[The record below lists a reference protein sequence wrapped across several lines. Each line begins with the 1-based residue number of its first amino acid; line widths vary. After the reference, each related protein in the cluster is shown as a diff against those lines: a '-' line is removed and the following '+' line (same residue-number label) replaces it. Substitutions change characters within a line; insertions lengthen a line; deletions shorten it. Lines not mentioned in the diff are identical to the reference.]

1 MAALDVT
8 QHKLDDKSKAALDAE
23 AQLQHNQVQSQPFEL
38 LRFGSAAGWLGEL
51 GLFNVFQVEFS
62 PPIAYTDVCCT
73 PPVTGWLQGA
83 VDLTRSRAET
93 EAAELQERLAAQGAA
108 MDALQAE
115 LEAARAQA
123 QDVDHVSG
131 G

>member
-1 MAALDVT
+1 
-8 QHKLDDKSKAALDAE
+8 
-23 AQLQHNQVQSQPFEL
+23 
-38 LRFGSAAGWLGEL
+38 
-51 GLFNVFQVEFS
+51 
-62 PPIAYTDVCCT
+62 
-73 PPVTGWLQGA
+73 VTGWLQGA